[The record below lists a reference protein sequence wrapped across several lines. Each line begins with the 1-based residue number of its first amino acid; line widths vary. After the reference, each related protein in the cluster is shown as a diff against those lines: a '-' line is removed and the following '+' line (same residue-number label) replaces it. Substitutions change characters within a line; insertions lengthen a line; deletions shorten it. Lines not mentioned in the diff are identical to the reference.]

1 MVKPM
6 DKLELRLPPAL
17 VAAVFAALMYFAAR
31 WLPVGTFDFFG
42 RQWLQWAL
50 LGIAFLTGLLAV
62 LTFLRAGTSLNPHP
76 PEYAKKLVTGGI
88 YNYSR
93 NPMYLSLLLLLLA
106 WGLYLGNAFNTLA
119 AALFVAYM
127 NRYQIGPEERTLEAS
142 FGSDYRRYCTLVR
155 RWF

>member
-1 MVKPM
+1 ME
-6 DKLELRLPPAL
+6 KLELRLPPAL
-17 VAAVFAALMYFAAR
+17 IAVVFASLMYFTAR
-31 WLPVGTFDFFG
+31 LLPVGAFEFFG

-50 LGIAFLTGLLAV
+50 LAMAFLTGLLAV
-62 LTFLRAGTSLNPHP
+62 LRFLREGASLNPHH

-106 WGLYLGNAFNTLA
+106 WGLYLGNAFNTLL
-119 AALFVAYM
+119 AALFVGYM
-127 NRYQIGPEERTLEAS
+127 NRFQIGPEEQVLAS
-142 FGSDYRRYCTLVR
+142 RFGAAYRQYCTLVR

>member
-1 MVKPM
+1 ME
-6 DKLELRLPPAL
+6 KLELRVPPAF
-17 VAAVFAALMYFAAR
+17 VAAVFAALMYFTAR
-31 WLPVGTFDFFG
+31 WLPVGNFDFFG

-50 LGIAFLTGLLAV
+50 LGMAFLTGLLAV
-62 LTFLRAGTSLNPHP
+62 LSFLRAGTSLNPHR
-76 PEYAKKLVTGGI
+76 PEYAKKLVTDGV

-106 WGLYLGNAFNTLA
+106 WGLYLGNAFNTLL

-127 NRYQIGPEERTLEAS
+127 NRFQIGPEERTLEARFDS
-142 FGSDYRRYCTLVR
+142 AYRHYCTLVR